1 MAYENMTYP
10 FFVDRMLQRISNEDS
25 TIDTREG
32 SIVFNAIADTAM
44 ELAIAYVE
52 LNNVQNESFVPT
64 ASRQY
69 KLLGCRQAGMDITQ
83 FEASRGIHE
92 GVFNVPVPI
101 GSRWNF
107 EIYNFT
113 VLEQISDPNWPQ
125 MYVYTMECETAGSEP
140 NIAAGDLTP
149 IDDTPQGLTFSKVL
163 GCLILGEDEAT
174 DEEINEIYQNFVD
187 NSSSDGN
194 VAQYRLWCNEYDGIG
209 NFKIFPRWNGVN
221 TVKVSIL
228 DTENGVATS
237 QLISEFQD
245 YLDPP
250 TGEIDDSDV
259 EDPAYPQGRG
269 MGNGAAPIGAIVT
282 VTTATP
288 KTINVG
294 ADVTLKA
301 GYTDVT
307 TLTDA
312 VNNYLSGL
320 SYERSSVSYLGIGAV
335 LYSVEGVDT
344 ISNLTLNNGT
354 EDILIGEEEIPVL
367 GETDW
372 RTTT

>member
-1 MAYENMTYP
+1 
-10 FFVDRMLQRISNEDS
+10 
-25 TIDTREG
+25 
-32 SIVFNAIADTAM
+32 
-44 ELAIAYVE
+44 
-52 LNNVQNESFVPT
+52 
-64 ASRQY
+64 
-69 KLLGCRQAGMDITQ
+69 
-83 FEASRGIHE
+83 
-92 GVFNVPVPI
+92 
-101 GSRWNF
+101 
-107 EIYNFT
+107 
-113 VLEQISDPNWPQ
+113 
-125 MYVYTMECETAGSEP
+125 
-140 NIAAGDLTP
+140 
-149 IDDTPQGLTFSKVL
+149 
-163 GCLILGEDEAT
+163 
-174 DEEINEIYQNFVD
+174 
-187 NSSSDGN
+187 
-194 VAQYRLWCNEYDGIG
+194 
-209 NFKIFPRWNGVN
+209 
-221 TVKVSIL
+221 
-228 DTENGVATS
+228 
-237 QLISEFQD
+237 
-245 YLDPP
+245 
-250 TGEIDDSDV
+250 
-259 EDPAYPQGRG
+259 

>member
-10 FFVDRMLQRISNEDS
+10 FLVDRMLQRISDYDQ

-52 LNNVQNESFVPT
+52 MNNVLNESFVAT

-69 KLLGCRQAGMDITQ
+69 ILMGCRQAGMDITQ
-83 FEASRGIHE
+83 FEASHGIHE

-101 GSRWNF
+101 GSRWNYD
-107 EIYNFT
+107 IYNFT
-113 VLEQISDPNWPQ
+113 VLEQITDPNWPT

-140 NIAAGDLTP
+140 NIVAGDLTP
-149 IDDTPQGLTFSKVL
+149 IDETPQGLTFSKVL

-174 DEEINEIYQNFVD
+174 DEEMREIYQDFVD
-187 NSSSDGN
+187 NSVSDGN

-209 NFKIFPRWNGVN
+209 NHKIFPRWNGVN

-228 DTENGVATS
+228 DTDNGIATS

-250 TGEIDDSDV
+250 TAEIDDSDV
-259 EDPAYPQGRG
+259 EAPDYPQGRG
-269 MGNGAAPIGAIVT
+269 MGNGVAPIGAIVT
-282 VTTATP
+282 VDTATA
-288 KTINVG
+288 KTINIG
-294 ADVTLKA
+294 CDVTFKA
-301 GYTDVT
+301 GYSDVT

-312 VNNYLSGL
+312 LNDYLNGL
-320 SYERSSVSYLGIGAV
+320 AYERSSVSYLGVGAV
-335 LYSVEGVDT
+335 LYSVEGVDA
-344 ISNLTLNNGT
+344 ISNLTLNDG
-354 EDILIGEEEIPVL
+354 EDDITVADEEIAVL
-367 GETDW
+367 GDTDW
-372 RTTT
+372 RVTA